1 MSTKSAVTTILE
13 SGGNVAGVI
22 NGEAGTIKSGV
33 AGDSLGAGIATLDAL
48 QSFAGLMAIAAKD
61 GTLAKLGGS
70 AAGAGVSALSLANNV
85 ANARKEMIEPSGNGH
100 PSDTTLASIGSDLRQ
115 AASMT
120 TAEGATL
127 LGTLDQ
133 FATTTRAADNDELTL
148 KVAA

>member
-1 MSTKSAVTTILE
+1 MFLTALWDKEEVELCIVSPKLADMQG
-13 SGGNVAGVI
+13 SGKV
-22 NGEAGTIKSGV
+22 
-33 AGDSLGAGIATLDAL
+33 
-48 QSFAGLMAIAAKD
+48 
-61 GTLAKLGGS
+61 
-70 AAGAGVSALSLANNV
+70 
-85 ANARKEMIEPSGNGH
+85 R
-100 PSDTTLASIGSDLRQ
+100 DLRQ